1 MPKNMSLKSKPNIRK
16 RWAVKRTTAAFL
28 IALAFLLITASPR
41 DAKAVEGGAGL
52 YGLGINVP
60 LSGIVPGPGTYYLNQ
75 FYFFDQSAS
84 IIPDRGLVE
93 IGIKARGFSNIFS
106 LVHVTDW
113 KVLGGNF
120 AVGLYVPLT
129 VVNVDANVRIIPFP
143 ILGIAASDSS
153 FGIGDLNV
161 VPAII
166 GWHGKTWHA
175 KAYFS
180 FFAPTGRYS
189 KSNLANTG
197 RNHWALDFGGG
208 ATWLDPRYG
217 LEVSALLGYTVNF
230 TNPATS
236 YRSGDELHLE
246 WHIAQ
251 HLPVGG
257 GTISLG
263 LAGYHYQQ
271 ITGDSGS
278 GALLGGFKGRV
289 MALGPSVNFNNVSFA
304 GVKFGVNFRYM
315 REFAARNRL
324 TGDIVWGTISFK
336 F

>member
-1 MPKNMSLKSKPNIRK
+1 MRRM
-16 RWAVKRTTAAFL
+16 TAIFL
-28 IALAFLLITASPR
+28 ISLVLMLVNAPTR
-41 DAKAVEGGAGL
+41 DAKAVEGGGGL

-60 LSGIVPGPGTYYLNQ
+60 LSGIVPDPGTYYLNY

-84 IIPDRGLVE
+84 IVPDRGLAE
-93 IGIKARGFSNIFS
+93 ISIKARGFSNIFT
-106 LVHVTDW
+106 LLHVTDW

-120 AVGLYVPLT
+120 AVALYAPLT
-129 VVNVDANVRIIPFP
+129 TVNVNANVRIIPFP
-143 ILGIAASDSS
+143 ILGIAVSDSV

-180 FFAPTGRYS
+180 FFAPTGGYS
-189 KSNLANTG
+189 TRDLANTG
-197 RNHWALDFGGG
+197 KNHWALDFGGG

-217 LEVSALLGYTVNF
+217 LEVSAALGYTVNF

-263 LAGYHYQQ
+263 LAGYYYQQ

-289 MALGPSVNFNNVSFA
+289 IALGPSINFNNVSLA

-324 TGDIVWGTISFK
+324 TGNVVWGTISFK